1 MYHHYTLSKTK
12 IFLTTLLIVGTIV
25 AYDHMVHR
33 VSAQNEIAV
42 DAAGEALQIV
52 NTIEAINLDTT
63 IVTEGVFTS
72 LEDFSKEIETESVGR
87 TNPFAPLSGSARAQT
102 RGR

>member
-12 IFLTTLLIVGTIV
+12 IFLSALLIVGTLV

-33 VSAQNEIAV
+33 VSAQNEDES
-42 DAAGEALQIV
+42 DAASEALQIV
-52 NTIEAINLDTT
+52 NTIEAINLDTSV
-63 IVTEGVFTS
+63 VTNDVFTS
-72 LEDFSKEIETESVGR
+72 LEDFSREIEAESVGR
-87 TNPFAPLSGSARAQT
+87 PNPFAPLSGSARAQT